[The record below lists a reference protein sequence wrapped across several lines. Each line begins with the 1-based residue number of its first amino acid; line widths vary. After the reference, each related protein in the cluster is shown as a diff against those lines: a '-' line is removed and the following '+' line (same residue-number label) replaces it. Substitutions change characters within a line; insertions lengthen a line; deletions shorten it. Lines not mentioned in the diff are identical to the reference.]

1 MKKIINLKKI
11 INIIN
16 KIYEDISNVK
26 ILQDELE
33 DLLDAIDKINLEYN
47 KGKISKEVFER
58 DSKKFK
64 TESLNVIKKINKLL
78 DSDLNGLSLIENE
91 VAPKNLSK
99 NVSKI
104 TQTNVNAQQVN
115 VESVDNH
122 GNQ

>member
-58 DSKKFK
+58 DGKKFK

-78 DSDLNGLSLIENE
+78 DSDLNGLTLIENE
-91 VAPKNLSK
+91 VAPKNLTKS
-99 NVSKI
+99 VSKI